1 MINTYGVQ
9 TMDIYDYYRAYMEV
23 QTAKRAQ
30 RVTAVTDSMKNAL
43 DPRKN
48 KSHPLADKKW
58 GSNLDVRA

>member
-1 MINTYGVQ
+1 MINTYGLQ
-9 TMDIYDYYRAYMEV
+9 TMDIFDYYHIYTEA
-23 QTAKRAQ
+23 QTAKRLQ
-30 RVTAVTDSMKNAL
+30 RVESVTDSMKNAM